1 MSEGIKSVVYPASDL
16 AKAKAMFSAAL
27 NAEPVIMIAAWRLWL

>member
-16 AKAKAMFSAAL
+16 AKAMFCK
-27 NAEPVIMIAAWRLWL
+27 NADGNLIGLLQDA